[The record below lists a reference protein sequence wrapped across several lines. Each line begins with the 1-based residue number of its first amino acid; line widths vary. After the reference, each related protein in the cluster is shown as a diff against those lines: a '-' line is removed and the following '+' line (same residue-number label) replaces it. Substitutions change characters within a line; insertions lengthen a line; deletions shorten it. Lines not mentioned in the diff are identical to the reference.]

1 MKTKPLIIFLTAL
14 FVLFLFGSNGF
25 AQLFGGGDVSDEQI
39 HAELKKLNTRIVEN
53 LFPELAAVKKAQSQL
68 VEQMNKLNEITLK
81 RHNQVARQ
89 VDLLNSSLASLQGSI
104 EQNQVINQKA
114 NVKLDDDITRVKTQM
129 NSLEAKLTGDLKN
142 QFAGQIEA
150 LNRQAEQQKVD
161 QQAFMKNL
169 ENNFQALQKGLAQD
183 MDRIG
188 QAQEQRIGRAVT
200 AVTEMANLQKQN
212 SQVMTSGFQTL
223 NKHDENILAGVSRME
238 VAQKSDQEKNKKLID
253 ILSDSLKQQQTE
265 LIKLDEVAVRQQ
277 GNKQDIELTRET
289 MKKLKEIV
297 DKRLTE
303 TAQTQEALRVM
314 NQQLL
319 KQQEVIQSN
328 LLVSD
333 EKMNKL
339 AAGLQSLDSQNAA
352 TKQQLDTANQKLD
365 QVRLLNEQIDG
376 KFIKLVDTTKSM
388 LTGTAQVSEKMDA
401 VSQKIDAGRTEANLS
416 NEKLSKLVEIL
427 KTIAQ
432 EQDKLAQ
439 VLGNQNQINQNIQTV
454 TGSLNETH
462 KEFRDRLEDL
472 RRKGNVAIAR
482 GDDILKLLQK

>member
-1 MKTKPLIIFLTAL
+1 MKTKPLIFFLTAI

-25 AQLFGGGDVSDEQI
+25 AQLFGGGDASDEQI
-39 HAELKKLNTRIVEN
+39 HAELKKLNTRLVEN

-68 VEQMNKLNEITLK
+68 VDQMNRLNDITLK
-81 RHNQVARQ
+81 RHNRIARQ
-89 VDLLNSSLASLQGSI
+89 VELLNSSLASLQGSI

-129 NSLEAKLTGDLKN
+129 NSLEAKLTGDLKS

-150 LNRQAEQQKVD
+150 LNRQAEQQKAD

-169 ENNFQALQKGLAQD
+169 EANFHGLQKGLAQD

-188 QAQEQRIGRAVT
+188 QAQEQRIGRAVS
-200 AVTEMANLQKQN
+200 AVTEMASLQKQN
-212 SQVMTSGFQTL
+212 NQVMTSGFQTL
-223 NKHDENILAGVSRME
+223 NKHDENILAGVMRLE
-238 VAQKSDQEKNKKLID
+238 TVQTGNQEKNQKLID
-253 ILSDSLKQQQTE
+253 ILSDSLKQQQLE
-265 LIKLDEVAVRQQ
+265 LVKLDEVSARQQ

-303 TAQTQEALRVM
+303 TAQAQEALRVM

-352 TKQQLDTANQKLD
+352 AKQQIDTANQKLD
-365 QVRLLNEQIDG
+365 QVRTLGQQTND
-376 KFIKLVDTTKSM
+376 KFSKLVDTTKGV
-388 LTGTAQVSEKMDA
+388 LTSTAQINDKMDA
-401 VSQKIDAGRTEANLS
+401 VSQKIDAGRTEDNLS
-416 NEKLSKLVEIL
+416 NEKISRLVEIL

-439 VLGNQNQINQNIQTV
+439 VLGNQNKINQNIQTV
-454 TGSLNETH
+454 TGSLTETH

-482 GDDILKLLQK
+482 GDDILKILNK